1 MMAARRVQR
10 AQVIAHTRG
19 GTALPTIT
27 PARGAAPRAEH
38 VAVLLGRCALCTQ
51 AVRTQKTVLHS
62 YATSWQSRPL
72 RSVLVHP
79 GYGGLG
85 CRTGAGA
92 GARQ

>member
-1 MMAARRVQR
+1 MAARRVQR

-51 AVRTQKTVLHS
+51 AVRTQIVLHS
-62 YATSWQSRPL
+62 YATSWQSWLL

-79 GYGGLG
+79 GYAGPGLPD
-85 CRTGAGA
+85 
-92 GARQ
+92 